1 MFSQIVF
8 PEFGFRSHT
17 NIHVLNHSA
26 TQSTLTA
33 KKIKKLLKKILNT
46 KSYRALLHL
55 LLTSLHLKTSEA
67 MVYVYSEESSPLDLS
82 LPVSP

>member
-1 MFSQIVF
+1 MFSQIVS

-26 TQSTLTA
+26 TQSTLTV
-33 KKIKKLLKKILNT
+33 KKIKIKKKILNT
-46 KSYRALLHL
+46 KSYRALLPL

-67 MVYVYSEESSPLDLS
+67 MVYVYSEESLPLRT
-82 LPVSP
+82 

>member
-26 TQSTLTA
+26 TQSTLTVK
-33 KKIKKLLKKILNT
+33 KKIIKKKLNT